1 MTGRQGAVVPQYANG
16 DIAALH
22 SGLQPSPERLG
33 FIICFATALHLAM
46 ILGVSFDMDD
56 IRPRLPSLEVTLA
69 QYQSKSPPDKA
80 DYIAQ
85 YDQAGSGTLDDK
97 AELSSRRESAY
108 HHNTAPTEEVLK
120 QARRQELRDSKTLL
134 HSNADA
140 SRALNVSTARDKRQV
155 ERHQGDDD
163 TSELSDNIAA
173 LEAQLDRLNQSYAN
187 MPRPKF
193 ITSVATRGSPDALYL
208 DRWESH
214 IEEIGNR
221 YYPDEA
227 RRTGIEGELRLL
239 LMLFPDGRIDEVR
252 IMSSSGNPL
261 LDQAAHRI
269 VRLAAPFEAIPAEV
283 LDGKNRLGIVRTWRF
298 ERDALRASGS

>member
-1 MTGRQGAVVPQYANG
+1 
-16 DIAALH
+16 
-22 SGLQPSPERLG
+22 
-33 FIICFATALHLAM
+33 
-46 ILGVSFDMDD
+46 
-56 IRPRLPSLEVTLA
+56 
-69 QYQSKSPPDKA
+69 
-80 DYIAQ
+80 
-85 YDQAGSGTLDDK
+85 
-97 AELSSRRESAY
+97 
-108 HHNTAPTEEVLK
+108 
-120 QARRQELRDSKTLL
+120 
-134 HSNADA
+134 
-140 SRALNVSTARDKRQV
+140 STARDKRQV

>member
-1 MTGRQGAVVPQYANG
+1 MSSTLASGG
-16 DIAALH
+16 DPAALRDAQ
-22 SGLQPSPERLG
+22 GPSSERLG
-33 FIICFATALHLAM
+33 FIICFATALHLAI
-46 ILGVSFDMDD
+46 ILGISFDLGD
-56 IRPRLPSLEVTLA
+56 ITPKLPSLEVTLA
-69 QYQSKSPPDKA
+69 QYKSKHTPEKA

-85 YDQAGSGTLDDK
+85 YDQAGSGTLDEK
-97 AELSSRRESAY
+97 AELSSRRDSAY
-108 HHNTAPTEEVLK
+108 HQNTAPSEEILK
-120 QARRQELRDSKTLL
+120 QARKQTLL
-134 HSNADA
+134 QEKTVVHSTRDTP
-140 SRALNVSTARDKRQV
+140 RPIEVSTARDSRQV
-155 ERHQGDDD
+155 ERHRGDDD
-163 TSELSDNIAA
+163 SSELSDNIAA
-173 LEAQLDRLNQSYAN
+173 LEAQLDRLNQTYAN

-221 YYPDEA
+221 YYPPEA

-261 LDQAAHRI
+261 LDKAAHRI
-269 VRLAAPFEAIPAEV
+269 VRLAAPFEAIPPEV

-298 ERDALRASGS
+298 ERDVLRASGS